1 MLTLS
6 DTGAIIHYNAVY
18 FCALRA
24 LRYIRKVRYTLMK
37 KTVRSI
43 ALVLLVAVLSFA
55 MLALVVGAEGEIY
68 SADYM
73 DNSGKVVALVTCGN
87 DVFGSSELVVNEV
100 SQAYDGFEVS
110 DGYRKVL
117 YAVDMS
123 FVDNGIVKV
132 FPGESFTV
140 KIRVPAAIAS
150 EENILVYSL
159 NSAGAFVPVTASVV
173 DGYAVF
179 TTSSFT
185 TFALAISADAPVPFV
200 NPDYTWVWVLV
211 WILVILLV
219 LGVIALLVIRYI
231 KKKKE
236 EFDSMAP
243 TRRPSPQTG
252 AAFGSSEETSDA
264 TETEQPAPEPA
275 TEISE
280 PAAEVV
286 EEPVVAVEEPAVE
299 EAVEEPVVAV
309 EEPVEDAV
317 AEDPV
322 IVAEEPAV
330 EEPAVEESAS
340 EHEEYEDVI
349 VIPAEAEDVDPE
361 VANAPADAVAAA
373 REAAAEFLAY
383 FEMTS
388 STLDAVEAEA
398 VIAKAEATEVPEI
411 VAVEEPVVEVEPPK
425 PIININFVDESEKEA
440 GVPGTEEAVSVRF
453 RTSFESRYIQSGV
466 LQDYYTA
473 IKNLLLSYKGVKA
486 RTSWNHE
493 SFNKGRQQCA
503 KINIKG
509 NALLVYLALDPANYN
524 IKKYHFNDMS
534 GKPKF
539 DGTPMLMKVKSERAL
554 KYTLELIAEMMST
567 LEIPAG
573 KAVSVDYH
581 APYETT
587 EALAARGLVKIILP
601 AGATLGDNLTAFKAN
616 VGAIL
621 EAEKS
626 E

>member
-1 MLTLS
+1 M
-6 DTGAIIHYNAVY
+6 
-18 FCALRA
+18 
-24 LRYIRKVRYTLMK
+24 RYIRKVRYTLMK

-43 ALVLLVAVLSFA
+43 AVVLLVAVLSFA

-68 SADYM
+68 SADYK
-73 DNSGKVVALVTCGN
+73 DDSGKIVALVSSEN
-87 DVFGSSELVVNEV
+87 NVFGDSQLVVNEV

-117 YAVDMS
+117 YAVDVC
-123 FVDNGIVKV
+123 FVENGIVKV
-132 FPGESFTV
+132 FPGETFSV
-140 KIRVPAAIAS
+140 KIRLPKAIAS
-150 EENILVYSL
+150 EESILVYSL
-159 NSAGAFVPVTASVV
+159 NNAGAFVSVTASVV

-179 TTSSFT
+179 TASSFT
-185 TFALAISADAPVPFV
+185 TFALAISADAPIPFV

-231 KKKKE
+231 KKKKA

-243 TRRPSPQTG
+243 TRRPSPET
-252 AAFGSSEETSDA
+252 AFASSEET
-264 TETEQPAPEPA
+264 TEESAPKVALEPVA
-275 TEISE
+275 EE
-280 PAAEVV
+280 PVAAV
-286 EEPVVAVEEPAVE
+286 EEPVAPVEEIVEVPADEPAEEVVVAVEE
-299 EAVEEPVVAV
+299 
-309 EEPVEDAV
+309 
-317 AEDPV
+317 
-322 IVAEEPAV
+322 
-330 EEPAVEESAS
+330 
-340 EHEEYEDVI
+340 HEDV
-349 VIPAEAEDVDPE
+349 VIIPESVDEVDPE
-361 VANAPADAVAAA
+361 VANAPADAVADA

-388 STLDAVEAEA
+388 SMLDSMPVETEAAAVAEEPA
-398 VIAKAEATEVPEI
+398 DKEPEI
-411 VAVEEPVVEVEPPK
+411 VAVEDPVVEVEPPK
-425 PIININFVDESEKEA
+425 PIININFVDESEKDA
-440 GVPGTEEAVSVRF
+440 GVPGAAEAVSVRF

-503 KINIKG
+503 QINIKG

-524 IKKYHFNDMS
+524 VKKYHFNDMS

-554 KYTLELIAEMMST
+554 KYTLELIAEMMNV

-621 EAEKS
+621 EAEKG